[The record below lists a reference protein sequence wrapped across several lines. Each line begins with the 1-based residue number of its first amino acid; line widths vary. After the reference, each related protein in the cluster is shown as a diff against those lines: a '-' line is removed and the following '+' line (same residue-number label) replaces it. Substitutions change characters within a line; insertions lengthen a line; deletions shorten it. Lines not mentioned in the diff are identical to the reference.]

1 MIATASIVDFDVA
14 SVRAQFP
21 ILRRTVYDNRPLVY
35 LDSAATSQKPQ
46 AVIDAIVNYYT
57 NHNSN
62 VHRSAH
68 ALSTEATELFEDG
81 RRTVADFLNA
91 SRPEEI
97 VFTRGTTES
106 INLVAQTWGRLNVHK
121 GDVVLLTEMEHHANI
136 VPWQMLC
143 ESVGATVRVVHVA
156 ANGALGI
163 GNPDGTERVNGL
175 DDIEGIDRVKL
186 LAVTHV
192 SNSLGTIND
201 VKALCNWA
209 RSRGIVTVVDGA
221 QAVSHVPVDVQDIGC
236 DFYAFSGHKLYG
248 PTGIGVLYGRYAL
261 LDAMPP
267 YQGGGAMISTVSFDN
282 TTYNDVPV
290 RFEAGTPNIEGV
302 VGLAASINWFTDLDR
317 DAMARHEATV
327 LAHAT
332 TGLQTI
338 DGLRVIGTAPKK
350 IGIVSFV
357 VDGVHAADIGS
368 LVDRQGVAIRVGH
381 HCNMP
386 LMQCYGLTSTARAS
400 FAAYTTESEIDQLVV
415 ATNKAVRMLR

>member
-1 MIATASIVDFDVA
+1 MPLSVIETQTIAPFDVA
-14 SVRAQFP
+14 TVRAQFP
-21 ILRRTVYDNRPLVY
+21 LLRRTVYDNRPLVY

-46 AVIDAIVNYYT
+46 CVIDAIVDYYT
-57 NHNSN
+57 QHNSN

-68 ALSTEATELFEDG
+68 ALSTEATVMFEDG
-81 RRTVADFLNA
+81 RRTVASFLNA

-97 VFTRGTTES
+97 IFTRGTTEA
-106 INLVAQTWGRLNVHK
+106 INLIAQTWGHMHVRT

-143 ESVGATVRVVHVA
+143 ERVGASIRTIPVDERGVLSIDAINEIQNVKVL
-156 ANGALGI
+156 AL
-163 GNPDGTERVNGL
+163 
-175 DDIEGIDRVKL
+175 
-186 LAVTHV
+186 THV
-192 SNSLGTIND
+192 SNTLGTIND
-201 VKALCNWA
+201 VKSLCSWA

-221 QAVSHVPVDVQDIGC
+221 QAISHIKADVQDIGC

-267 YQGGGAMISTVSFDN
+267 YQGGGSMISTVSFEQ

-302 VGLAASINWFTDLDR
+302 VALAAAIRWFSSFDLG
-317 DAMARHEATV
+317 ALAEHEQMLLARTSD
-327 LAHAT
+327 
-332 TGLQTI
+332 GLSTI
-338 DGLRVIGTAPKK
+338 DGLRVIGTAPHK

-357 VDGVHAADIGS
+357 VEGVHAADIGA

-400 FAAYTTESEIDQLVV
+400 FAMYTSEHDVDQLLM